1 MHTPDRIIGAEPKP
15 ATPATPYDEM
25 ARREREQR
33 FLADAGEALASSLD
47 YRATLDSVAHM
58 AAGSIADFCVVEILD
73 AQGRLERVASEDV
86 EDGHC
91 DDLCAA
97 VDGGRVDEGN
107 WAVATA
113 LTEGKVLPVTVDELP
128 HDAFGH
134 ALRTMGARSVIIA
147 PLRVRERSIGVLVLG
162 WRSDEHRYGDGE
174 ALLAAELARRAAIA
188 IENARLHAEAQRAIQ
203 ARDQT
208 LAVVAH
214 DLRNPLG
221 VISMTAALVK
231 ELNSA
236 DPAVV
241 GRMEAI
247 ERSTTQMNRLIQ
259 DLLDAARIDAGK
271 LKLDIFPDR
280 VGAILRELAETMQ
293 PLAQNAGLVFDLRVD
308 EGLPLIMADRQ
319 RLIQA
324 LGNLVG
330 NAIKFTP
337 AGGKVVVAAEP
348 APGGVRIRVADNGA
362 GMDATSLAHLFDRFW
377 QQRPGDAR
385 GIGLGLAITKGIIE
399 AHGATIEVRSELGV
413 GTEFS
418 FVLQES
424 A

>member
-1 MHTPDRIIGAEPKP
+1 MHSPHLIIGAAPSTAAD
-15 ATPATPYDEM
+15 ATHYEEL

-33 FLADAGEALASSLD
+33 FLADAGEALTSSLD
-47 YRATLDSVAHM
+47 YHATLNNVAHM

-73 AQGRLERVASEDV
+73 EQGRLERVASEDV

-97 VDGGRVDEGN
+97 VEGGRVDEAN

-113 LTEGKVLPVTVDELP
+113 LTDGRVLPVSVDELP

-134 ALRTMGARSVIIA
+134 ALRTMGARSVIVA

-162 WRSDEHRYGDGE
+162 WRSEEHRYGDGD

-231 ELNSA
+231 ELNSG

-241 GRMEAI
+241 GRMEVI
-247 ERSTTQMNRLIQ
+247 ERSTTHMNRLIQ

-271 LKLDIFPDR
+271 LKLDVFPDR
-280 VGAILRELAETMQ
+280 AGAILRELAETMR
-293 PLAQNAGLVFDLRVD
+293 PLAQNAALDFDLRVD
-308 EGLPLIMADRQ
+308 EGLPAVMADRQ

-337 AGGKVVVAAEP
+337 PGGRVVVAAER
-348 APGGVRIRVADNGA
+348 APGGVRIRVADNGV
-362 GMDATSLAHLFDRFW
+362 GMDAKSLAHLFDRFW

-385 GIGLGLAITKGIIE
+385 GIGLGLAITRGIVE
-399 AHGATIEVRSELGV
+399 AHGATIQVRSEPGV

-418 FVLQES
+418 FVLPE
-424 A
+424 AA